1 MALSTD
7 PVPGPNPR
15 SDPNPNPG
23 PNPNPY
29 QVRDAPN
36 AADFV
41 LSFWV
46 GWLHARLPLSSRIVL
61 ASADIHLERTVVD
74 VLRQEGRETIANPDW
89 LSAIPSSAPGPADVA
104 ADKDVL

>member
-1 MALSTD
+1 
-7 PVPGPNPR
+7 
-15 SDPNPNPG
+15 
-23 PNPNPY
+23 
-29 QVRDAPN
+29 VRDAPN

-74 VLRQEGRETIANPDW
+74 VLRQEGRETIANPEW
-89 LSAIPSSAPGPADVA
+89 LSATPSSAPGLADAASGAGA
-104 ADKDVL
+104 ADSA